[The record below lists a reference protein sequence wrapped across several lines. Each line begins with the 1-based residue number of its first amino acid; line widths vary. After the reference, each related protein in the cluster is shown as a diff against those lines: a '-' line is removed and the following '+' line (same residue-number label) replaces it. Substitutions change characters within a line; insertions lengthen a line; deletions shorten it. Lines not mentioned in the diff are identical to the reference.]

1 MLKILV
7 LGLSLVMA
15 HSEEIKEVGIDT
27 VHKHVESAVSHKS
40 FVVMHKFSGDR
51 KWENRGTLLVGY
63 DKRGHILE
71 AKINTL
77 IPAVDIFTQACA
89 DGKLY

>member
-15 HSEEIKEVGIDT
+15 HSEEIKEIDSL
-27 VHKHVESAVSHKS
+27 HKHVESAVSHKS

-63 DKRGHILE
+63 DKRGYILE

-77 IPAVDIFTQACA
+77 IPAADIFTQACA